1 MAKIKLTKNELKTQ
15 RDALKRFQ
23 RYLPT
28 LQLKKQQL
36 QMEMRK
42 LDLEISKK
50 RHEEEAARSS
60 LSSWIRLYSEPIDLS
75 EYVSIQR
82 LKTSRGN
89 IAGVNIPILDDL
101 EFHEETPDLFETDAW
116 MDRGVDTL
124 KQLMRLRVERQV
136 MEEQH
141 RLLNEELRTTTQR
154 VNLFEKVKIPEAK
167 ENIRVIRIF
176 MGDQQTAAVARSKIA
191 KGKGQHGRSTTVKH
205 TRPNHAQPHTH
216 MALSLEIAG
225 SEL

>member
-42 LDLEISKK
+42 LDLEIIKK
-50 RHEEEAARSS
+50 RQDEESARAG
-60 LSSWIRLYSEPIDLS
+60 LASWIRLYSEPIDLS
-75 EYVSIQR
+75 EYVSIER

-89 IAGVNIPILDDL
+89 IAGVNIPLLDDL

-116 MDRGVDTL
+116 MDRGVETL
-124 KQLMRLRVERQV
+124 KLLMRLRVERQV

-141 RLLNEELRTTTQR
+141 RLLGEELRTTTQR

-191 KGKGQHGRSTTVKH
+191 KGKG
-205 TRPNHAQPHTH
+205 A
-216 MALSLEIAG
+216 
-225 SEL
+225 

>member
-1 MAKIKLTKNELKTQ
+1 MAKIKLTKNELKSQ

-42 LDLEISKK
+42 LDLEIVKK
-50 RHEEEAARSS
+50 RQEEQLERDQLA
-60 LSSWIRLYSEPIDLS
+60 SWVRLYSEKIDLS
-75 EYVSIQR
+75 EYVSISR

-101 EFHEETPDLFETDAW
+101 EFNEKTPDLFETDPW
-116 MDRGVDTL
+116 MDEGVRVL

-141 RLLNEELRTTTQR
+141 RLLGEELRTTTQR

-191 KGKGQHGRSTTVKH
+191 KGKS
-205 TRPNHAQPHTH
+205 A
-216 MALSLEIAG
+216 
-225 SEL
+225 

>member
-15 RDALKRFQ
+15 RDSMARFK

-36 QMEMRK
+36 QMEMRG
-42 LDLEISKK
+42 LDQLIREKQD
-50 RHEEEAARSS
+50 EEQEARAQ
-60 LSSWIRLYSEPIDLS
+60 LSSWIQLYSEPVDLAP
-75 EYVSIQR
+75 YAQVDQ
-82 LKTSRGN
+82 LLTSSGN

-101 EFHEETPDLFETDAW
+101 TFKAEAINLFETDAW
-116 MDRGVDTL
+116 TDEGVRVM
-124 KQLMRLRVERQV
+124 KQLTRLRVERQIF
-136 MEEQH
+136 EEQH
-141 RLLNEELRTTTQR
+141 RLLADELRTTTQR

-191 KGKGQHGRSTTVKH
+191 KGKS
-205 TRPNHAQPHTH
+205 A
-216 MALSLEIAG
+216 
-225 SEL
+225 